1 MDVGVHQLGANGGRN
16 DEYSCIF
23 FGGDDCFK
31 RELVNHAR
39 GCRNAKFVRVR
50 TVKRDFATFIRDKAH
65 ADASAQNEDNPEAS
79 GTVAADNLVFIKVLD
94 HRALRN

>member
-31 RELVNHAR
+31 RELVDHAR

-50 TVKRDFATFIRDKAH
+50 TVKRDFPTFIRDEAH
-65 ADASAQNEDNPEAS
+65 ANASAQNEDDPEAC
-79 GTVAADNLVFIKVLD
+79 GTVAADNLVFVEMLCQ
-94 HRALRN
+94 RAL